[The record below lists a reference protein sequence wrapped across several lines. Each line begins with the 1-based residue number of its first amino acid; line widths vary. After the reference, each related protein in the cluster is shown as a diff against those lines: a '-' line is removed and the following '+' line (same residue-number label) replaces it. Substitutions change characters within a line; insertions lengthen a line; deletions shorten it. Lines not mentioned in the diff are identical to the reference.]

1 MARYILKRILL
12 MIPVVLG
19 ISLLVFSMLEL
30 SPGDPAQIILGM
42 RATPEA
48 LENLREEMGLNQPFW
63 TRYFNYIINAVQ
75 GDFGTSWR
83 TNLPV
88 FNEIMARLLTTVR
101 LALGAMVLV
110 VAIGIPVGILS
121 AVKQYSLLDNMALT
135 GALILSSMPAFWLG
149 TLLILLFALKLSW
162 LPAMGNNEVSGYIL
176 PWITLAASYLA
187 TLVRMTRSSMLEVIR
202 SDYVTTARAKGLKE
216 RSVIYKHMLP
226 NALIPIIT
234 VIGGSF
240 SGIIA
245 GTVVIEQVFSR
256 PGVGTYLTQAIT
268 NRDFPIIRG
277 CVIIL
282 AIFTSVMMLLVDLAY
297 AVVDPRI
304 KAQYAGQSRKR
315 SHKHGGNP
323 HYRHHHHHDHDGHG
337 HRNHCEESEKGARKD
352 G

>member
-1 MARYILKRILL
+1 MARYILKRLLL

-19 ISLLVFSMLEL
+19 ISLLVFSMMEL

-63 TRYFNYIINAVQ
+63 TRYFNYIVNALQ

-88 FNEIMARLLTTVR
+88 LNEIVARLLTTVR

-121 AVKQYSLLDNMALT
+121 AVKQYSLLDNVTLT

-149 TLLILLFALKLSW
+149 TLLILLFALQLSW
-162 LPAMGNNEVSGYIL
+162 LPAMGNNEISGYIL

-202 SDYVTTARAKGLKE
+202 ADYIKMARAKGANE
-216 RSVIYKHMLP
+216 RQVILRHALR
-226 NALIPIIT
+226 NALLPIVTIVGMNFAALLGGT
-234 VIGGSF
+234 VI
-240 SGIIA
+240 
-245 GTVVIEQVFSR
+245 IEQVFTLNGLGS
-256 PGVGTYLTQAIT
+256 LAIT
-268 NRDFPIIRG
+268 SVRQLDVPMVMAEVLFIALITSIIN
-277 CVIIL
+277 L
-282 AIFTSVMMLLVDLAY
+282 
-297 AVVDPRI
+297 VVDVLYVYIDPRL
-304 KAQYAGQSRKR
+304 AQEPVC
-315 SHKHGGNP
+315 HGA
-323 HYRHHHHHDHDGHG
+323 
-337 HRNHCEESEKGARKD
+337 ESEELI
-352 G
+352 